1 MFEVTIIKSFSSAHL
16 LNQIGGKCEEL
27 HGHNFK
33 VEVTVAAEKLNSS
46 GLLIDFREVKKW
58 LHEILDQM
66 DHKNLNDLSLFAG
79 VNPSS
84 ENIAEIICKQIEQSA
99 KQAKVRIARV
109 KVWESEN
116 AAVTYIPDG
125 NVL

>member
-1 MFEVTIIKSFSSAHL
+1 MYEVTIIKSFSSAHL

-58 LHEILDQM
+58 LHEILEQL
-66 DHKNLNDLSLFAG
+66 DHKNLNDLSFFAG

-99 KQAKVRIARV
+99 KQSKVRIARV

-125 NVL
+125 NII

>member
-46 GLLIDFREVKKW
+46 GLLIDFRKVKKW
-58 LHEILDQM
+58 LHEILEQM
-66 DHKNLNDLSLFAG
+66 DHKNLNDLSLFAD

-125 NVL
+125 NII